1 MNPDLKGYSTK
12 FFIENATNF
21 IFEYFSFNLSTM
33 LANNQVLS
41 KTIQNI
47 VLAEDDV
54 DDQNIF
60 QLAVQEVD
68 AHIQTQFVSNG
79 KELLEYLKSHKP
91 DMVFLDLEMPYK
103 NGLECLVE
111 MRSDAGLERLPV
123 VVFSSTTR
131 PANIQTAYEMGAHL
145 FFIKPPI
152 YSDYLSSIKAI
163 FRLNWSDPEGVRE
176 QYCVN
181 GRYTA
186 FS

>member
-1 MNPDLKGYSTK
+1 
-12 FFIENATNF
+12 
-21 IFEYFSFNLSTM
+21 M
-33 LANNQVLS
+33 LAGNPSLT
-41 KTIQNI
+41 KTITNI
-47 VLAEDDV
+47 VLAEDDI

-60 QLAVQEVD
+60 QIALEEIDTSVQVR
-68 AHIQTQFVSNG
+68 FVANG
-79 KELLEYLKSHKP
+79 KELLQLLQNHEP
-91 DMVFLDLEMPYK
+91 DIIFLDLEMPYK
-103 NGLECLVE
+103 NGLECLVDI
-111 MRSDAGLERLPV
+111 RSNPQLADIPV
-123 VVFSSTTR
+123 IVFSSTTK

-163 FRLNWSDPEGVRE
+163 FKLNWNDPDAVRE